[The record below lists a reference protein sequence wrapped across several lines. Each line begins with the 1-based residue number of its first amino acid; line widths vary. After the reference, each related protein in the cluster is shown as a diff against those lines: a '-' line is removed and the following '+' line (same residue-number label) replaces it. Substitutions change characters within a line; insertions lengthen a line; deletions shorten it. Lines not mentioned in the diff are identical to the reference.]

1 MKSILA
7 LIVVTLFGSFA
18 PLAIADFSPHTT
30 SPDVVQIEP
39 GELCRK
45 EFGKLKCRWGGECV
59 KVGNECRS
67 CIEGY
72 RYHDSLGCYSCP
84 QGTRLSFKSD
94 FQTYV
99 CQDTKP

>member
-7 LIVVTLFGSFA
+7 LIVVTSFGSFA
-18 PLAIADFSPHTT
+18 PLATVDFSPHTT

-59 KVGNECRS
+59 KVGKECRS

-72 RYHDSLGCYSCP
+72 RYHGGLGCYSCP
-84 QGTRLSFKSD
+84 QGTHLMFSEFE
-94 FQTYV
+94 TWV
-99 CQDTKP
+99 CRDTKR